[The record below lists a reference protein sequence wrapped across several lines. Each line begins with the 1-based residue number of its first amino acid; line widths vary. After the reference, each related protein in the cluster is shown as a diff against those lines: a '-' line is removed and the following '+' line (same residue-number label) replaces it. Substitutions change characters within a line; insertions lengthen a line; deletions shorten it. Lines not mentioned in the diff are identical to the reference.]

1 MASSSIFYGTAPP
14 GRAVPSM
21 LLKLDFPM
29 IDVLVFRLYSTQL
42 PQAAGRQLTDRVG
55 TRHGNLT
62 PPRIAPSC
70 PHRVVPVSPGA
81 VAGQEYHDGWRG
93 SDQGSFGSPGRNAKQ
108 PATGCFVDG
117 WVPLRTLCAALI
129 GASVEGRDF
138 PSRLSPYRW
147 SWRILQRR
155 FSPPP
160 GGLSPANVS
169 RCRIFTCQGDSQS
182 LNSDDGSGFYM
193 AGELD

>member
-1 MASSSIFYGTAPP
+1 MI
-14 GRAVPSM
+14 
-21 LLKLDFPM
+21 LL
-29 IDVLVFRLYSTQL
+29 LVSRLYSTLL
-42 PQAAGRQLTDRVG
+42 PQAAGRQLTDCVG

-70 PHRVVPVSPGA
+70 PHRVIPVSPGA

-93 SDQGSFGSPGRNAKQ
+93 SDQGSFGSLGRNAKQ
-108 PATGCFVDG
+108 PATGCFMDG
-117 WVPLRTLCAALI
+117 WVPLCTLCTALI
-129 GASVEGRDF
+129 GASAEGGGF

-147 SWRILQRR
+147 SSRILQRR

-169 RCRIFTCQGDSQS
+169 RCRIFTCQRLMKCHHS
-182 LNSDDGSGFYM
+182 
-193 AGELD
+193 

>member
-1 MASSSIFYGTAPP
+1 MI
-14 GRAVPSM
+14 
-21 LLKLDFPM
+21 LL
-29 IDVLVFRLYSTQL
+29 LVSRLYSTPL

-55 TRHGNLT
+55 TRHGNFT

-70 PHRVVPVSPGA
+70 PHCVVPVSPGA

-129 GASVEGRDF
+129 GAAVEGRDF

-169 RCRIFTCQGDSQS
+169 RCRIFTCQAAQGIVPS
-182 LNSDDGSGFYM
+182 LYLLHGFAFKTKHLTKIFLAAYSCC
-193 AGELD
+193 EDLRNL

>member
-1 MASSSIFYGTAPP
+1 
-14 GRAVPSM
+14 M

-55 TRHGNLT
+55 TRHGNIT

-70 PHRVVPVSPGA
+70 PHRVIPVSPGA

-93 SDQGSFGSPGRNAKQ
+93 SDRGSFGSPGRNAKQ

-129 GASVEGRDF
+129 GAMVGGKGIPF
-138 PSRLSPYRW
+138 PLCPYRW
-147 SWRILQRR
+147 SSRILQRR

-169 RCRIFTCQGDSQS
+169 RCRIFTCQGDLQS
-182 LNSDDGSGFYM
+182 LNSAEGSDFYM
-193 AGELD
+193 AGELDQNTSHNDNVFPSQCEQ

>member
-1 MASSSIFYGTAPP
+1 MI
-14 GRAVPSM
+14 
-21 LLKLDFPM
+21 LLLFS
-29 IDVLVFRLYSTQL
+29 RLYSTRL

-55 TRHGNLT
+55 TRHGNFT

-70 PHRVVPVSPGA
+70 PHCVVPVSPGA

-93 SDQGSFGSPGRNAKQ
+93 SDQGSFGSLGRNAKQ

-169 RCRIFTCQGDSQS
+169 RCRVFTCQGDSQS